1 MSLIAYYRH
10 LGKGKFKQITAEDV
24 KKLKEI
30 NLTSAVL
37 IIDRIMFI
45 NNFNTA
51 FSVAEVKQTLD
62 FVDKLKEKR
71 NEGKPTNSSSTT
83 RI

>member
-1 MSLIAYYRH
+1 MSLVAYYRH

-37 IIDRIMFI
+37 TVDKIMFI

-51 FSVAEVKQTLD
+51 FSVTECKQIIEFVKN
-62 FVDKLKEKR
+62 LKKDENKS
-71 NEGKPTNSSSTT
+71 TNSNNTT
-83 RI
+83 GV

>member
-37 IIDRIMFI
+37 TIDKIMFI

-51 FSVAEVKQTLD
+51 FSVTECKQILE
-62 FVDKLKEKR
+62 FVESLKQKDDS
-71 NEGKPTNSSSTT
+71 KSTN
-83 RI
+83 

>member
-1 MSLIAYYRH
+1 MSLLGYYRH
-10 LGKGKFKQITAEDV
+10 LGKGKFKQITAEEV

-37 IIDRIMFI
+37 TVDRYMFL

-51 FSVAEVKQTLD
+51 FSVTECKQILE
-62 FVDKLKEKR
+62 FVESLKKKN
-71 NEGKPTNSSSTT
+71 NENKSSN
-83 RI
+83 

>member
-1 MSLIAYYRH
+1 MSLVAYYRH

-37 IIDRIMFI
+37 TVDRVMFI
-45 NNFNTA
+45 NNFNTS
-51 FSVAEVKQTLD
+51 FSVTECKQILE
-62 FVDKLKEKR
+62 FVQSLKK
-71 NEGKPTNSSSTT
+71 K
-83 RI
+83 